1 MKGLLLL
8 ILLVGLIPAAYSV
21 QVESVLD
28 LAPASTTHIQDMQG
42 QEKSQVIVDEQ
53 IMVVADVTN
62 AQKID
67 QPFAYIVQI
76 HDDTGAVVS
85 LGWLLGTLSPEQ
97 RLSPGLSWTPPS
109 AGVYT
114 ATVFVWESIDNPA
127 PLSHSLSID
136 IDVRETNV

>member
-1 MKGLLLL
+1 MKALLLL
-8 ILLVGLIPAAYSV
+8 VILFGMIPLAYSV
-21 QVESVLD
+21 QEESVLEQ
-28 LAPASTTHIQDMQG
+28 ASAGTPQIQNMQG
-42 QEKSQVIVDEQ
+42 QEKSQVLVDEQ

-62 AQKID
+62 GQNRE

-97 RLSPGLSWTPPS
+97 RLSPGLAWTPQT
-109 AGVYT
+109 AGVYS
-114 ATVFVWESIDNPA
+114 ATVFVWESINNPA

-136 IDVRETNV
+136 IDVRETAA